1 MKKGN
6 KLIIVDMAASWKK
19 DMLVFETLLNGP
31 YSSKK
36 WEKPSKLLS
45 LTELE
50 KKNFNFSYNDNCS
63 YGVFQI

>member
-1 MKKGN
+1 MKKEN

-36 WEKPSKLLS
+36 WEKPSMLLS
-45 LTELE
+45 LADLE
-50 KKNFNFSYNDNCS
+50 KKEL
-63 YGVFQI
+63 